1 MPHVCISG
9 KVFLPEEL
17 DTSNSK
23 RGQRRRISGNKAC
36 RTDEFFEGCGSVKHS
51 DSLRRK
57 KEFRYTY
64 RAGKSCGGKYVAL
77 VYAKSRSTSAKIGF
91 SVSKKIG
98 NAVVRNRVKRRMRE
112 AITPLIP
119 AIKGGMNLI
128 FIARDSII
136 DAPFLNIREGMLSQ
150 LQRAGLIRTE
160 DKG

>member
-1 MPHVCISG
+1 MFVFRGKCVCPKGSVLFGFQLGLCRRKSG
-9 KVFLPEEL
+9 K
-17 DTSNSK
+17 
-23 RGQRRRISGNKAC
+23 KAC
-36 RTDEFFEGCGSVKHS
+36 RTDDFLKGCGSVKHS

-64 RAGKSCGGKYVAL
+64 RVGKSCGGKYVAL

-98 NAVVRNRVKRRMRE
+98 NAVARNRVKRRMRE

-119 AIKGGMNLI
+119 AIKGGTNLI

-150 LQRAGLIRTE
+150 LQRAGLIQTE
-160 DKG
+160 EKG